1 MVPSRKRGDRLRLR
15 DGECLDMNG
24 VKYSNE
30 YQYRSKIKQE
40 NKNLTEPDDGTQ
52 SETFSFNCN

>member
-1 MVPSRKRGDRLRLR
+1 MVPSRKGAIVCVC

-30 YQYRSKIKQE
+30 YQYRSKKKE
-40 NKNLTEPDDGTQ
+40 TYPSHHDGTQ
-52 SETFSFNCN
+52 SERSHLM